1 MKTKLLIASM
11 IIAFTFP
18 IIVRADSFVLYDEL
32 KKNAVMDNEA
42 SDFVTSETGI
52 NFSEVSSDTNG
63 KGLYILSSSKDET
76 YPIVYYRGNISN
88 NHIIYAGYCWQII
101 RTTDTGGIKVLYAG
115 VPNDGKCNNEKEN
128 LTIGKTEYNDSNVD
142 KKYGWMYNLSDGD
155 VNETD
160 SSAKIYLDNWFK
172 NNMLDHVKELEDT
185 IWCNDR
191 TLANGVFDAR
201 TRLENGNPT
210 LECKNK
216 DDSFTVFSDKGNKK
230 LTYPTAIIN
239 ADELTYAGEVLKKT
253 QVDTFVNISY
263 SYWSMTPYVNSKN
276 MYPNSKGML
285 NMYTFTYN
293 AAIRPMVSLRNTAS
307 FNKGNGTKDNPYTI
321 EVEKQYR
328 LIPDEYLIVSKEE
341 AEEADTI
348 TITPKDRTGLKYVNT
363 KIYDLDDNELEVS
376 ITNNKFKMPAQD
388 IKLVSNYRVL
398 KDFYNLT
405 TTNDNITIEESSV
418 EEEQPATF
426 TINVPHGYKVTSV
439 ILKDETDNNLDITIM
454 NENNTYTF
462 EMPNK
467 NVIVDA
473 TIEELPKYKA
483 DGESITLDNNEYYE
497 NDEVSFKVNNKSG
510 YTIKEVY
517 LVDASG
523 NKLNI
528 PVNKSNG
535 LYKFIMPNAN
545 VQIGVT
551 YEEIINNPNTADNI
565 YVSVI
570 MLMISISLLSCEVI
584 CLSKVI
590 PRKNKK

>member
-11 IIAFTFP
+11 IIVFAFP
-18 IIVRADSFVLYDEL
+18 IIIRANSFVLYDEL

-52 NFSEVSSDTNG
+52 DFSEVSSDTNG

-142 KKYGWMYNLSDGD
+142 KKYGWMYNLSDDD
-155 VNETD
+155 VNVTD

-191 TLANGVFDAR
+191 TQDNGVFDAR

-210 LECKNK
+210 LECINK
-216 DDSFTVFSDKGNKK
+216 DDSFTVFSEKGNKK

-263 SYWSMTPYVNSKN
+263 SYWSMTPFVNNKN

-285 NMYTFTYN
+285 NMYTFTYK

-328 LIPDEYLIVSKEE
+328 LIPDEYLTVSKEE

-348 TITPKDRTGLKYVNT
+348 TITPKDRTGFKYVNT

-376 ITNNKFKMPAQD
+376 ITNNNFKMPAQD

-405 TTNDNITIEESSV
+405 TTNDIITIEESSV
-418 EEEQPATF
+418 EEEKPATF

-439 ILKDETDNNLDITIM
+439 TLKDEMDNNLDITIS
-454 NENNTYTF
+454 NDNNTYTF

-473 TIEELPKYKA
+473 TIEELPKYEA

-510 YTIKEVY
+510 YTIKEIY
-517 LVDASG
+517 LVDAGG
-523 NKLNI
+523 NRLNI

-545 VQIGVT
+545 VQIEVT
-551 YEEIINNPNTADNI
+551 YEEFINNPDTADNI

-570 MLMISISLLSCEVI
+570 MLMLSISLLSCEVI
-584 CLSKVI
+584 YLSKVI
-590 PRKNKK
+590 PRKNK

>member
-1 MKTKLLIASM
+1 MKIKLLIASM
-11 IIAFTFP
+11 IIVFAFP

-52 NFSEVSSDTNG
+52 DFSEVSSDTNG

-128 LTIGKTEYNDSNVD
+128 LTIGKTQYNDSNVD

-160 SSAKIYLDNWFK
+160 STAKIYLDNWFK
-172 NNMLDHVKELEDT
+172 NNMLDYVKELEDT

-191 TLANGVFDAR
+191 TLVDGEFDTR
-201 TRLENGNPT
+201 TRLENGKPT
-210 LECKNK
+210 LECRNK

-253 QVDTFVNISY
+253 QVNTFVNISY
-263 SYWSMTPYVNSKN
+263 SYWSMTPYTNSKN

-293 AAIRPMVSLRNTAS
+293 AAIRPMISLRNTAS
-307 FNKGNGTKDNPYTI
+307 FIKGNGTKDNPYI
-321 EVEKQYR
+321 IDVEKQYR
-328 LIPDEYLIVSKEE
+328 LIPDEYLTVSKEE

-348 TITPKDRTGLKYVNT
+348 TITPKDRTGFKYVNT
-363 KIYDLDDNELEVS
+363 KIYDLDDNELDVS

-405 TTNDNITIEESSV
+405 TTNDIITIEESSV
-418 EEEQPATF
+418 EEEETATF

-439 ILKDETDNNLDITIM
+439 TLKDETDNNLDITIS
-454 NENNTYTF
+454 NDNNTYTF

-473 TIEELPKYKA
+473 TIEELPKYEA
-483 DGESITLDNNEYYE
+483 DGEAITLDNNEYYE

-517 LVDASG
+517 LVDADG
-523 NKLNI
+523 NRLNI
-528 PVNKSNG
+528 PVNKSNEF
-535 LYKFIMPNAN
+535 YKFIMPNEN
-545 VQIGVT
+545 VQIEIT
-551 YEEIINNPNTADNI
+551 YEEIINNPYTADNI
-565 YVSVI
+565 YESVI
-570 MLMISISLLSCEVI
+570 MLMLSIFLLGCEVI

-590 PRKNKK
+590 LRKSK

>member
-11 IIAFTFP
+11 IIVFAFP

-52 NFSEVSSDTNG
+52 DFSVVSSDTNG

-88 NHIIYAGYCWQII
+88 NHIIYAGFCWQII

-191 TLANGVFDAR
+191 TLVDGVFDTR
-201 TRLENGNPT
+201 TRLENGKPT
-210 LECKNK
+210 LECRNK
-216 DDSFTVFSDKGNKK
+216 DDSFTVFSNKGNKK

-263 SYWSMTPYVNSKN
+263 SYWSMTPYVNNKN

-328 LIPDEYLIVSKEE
+328 LIPDEYLTVSKEE

-439 ILKDETDNNLDITIM
+439 TLKDETDNNLDITIS
-454 NENNTYTF
+454 NDNNTYTF

-473 TIEELPKYKA
+473 TIEELPKYEA
-483 DGESITLDNNEYYE
+483 DGESITLSNNEYYE

-517 LVDASG
+517 LVDAGG
-523 NKLNI
+523 NRLNI

-545 VQIGVT
+545 VQIEVT

-570 MLMISISLLSCEVI
+570 MLMLSISLLSCEVI

-590 PRKNKK
+590 PRKNK